1 MRDTLIFSYLNELKQ
16 ISADIKRNSYIYN
29 LYSRVD
35 ALFFDKIETINKRL
49 ITVKTV
55 FDKNWRLKNIP
66 TEIEIFRLNLV
77 CLINF
82 TNNLNI
88 SVVKKDNS
96 LINKYNELI
105 IETLADIDNILN
117 NVYK

>member
-1 MRDTLIFSYLNELKQ
+1 MKDTLIFSDLNELKQ
-16 ISADIKRNSYIYN
+16 ISADIKRNSGISN

-35 ALFFDKIETINKRL
+35 ALFLDKIKIINKRL
-49 ITVKTV
+49 INVKTI
-55 FDKNWRLKNIP
+55 FDINWRFKNIP

-77 CLINF
+77 CLINL
-82 TNNLNI
+82 TTNLNI
-88 SVVKKDNS
+88 SVIKKDNS

-105 IETLADIDNILN
+105 IETLVDIDNIPT